1 MGAQGSRR
9 ARRQRRTRLAVRFAS
24 VAALLIAVA
33 CEHADS
39 NVARGQKPADSA
51 AMWIARAQEQ
61 SPVASWLY
69 LRAAAATPD
78 SSARNAL
85 YARVT
90 LPVARARI
98 PWLEAAARERFAD
111 TAGALRAYRA
121 LAAPVT
127 VFRIRASMSPAGA
140 DSVRSE
146 LIEFIRAQSASS
158 SIRESV
164 ALFDR
169 LYRDPAQVE
178 QLAIARASARA
189 SSWSRARAGFA
200 AIPGDALS
208 TADRFSLATA
218 LARVDSSRRAAQLF
232 TTVEAPASL
241 AAAARYQGALALL
254 NAGDGTGARRALL
267 SLGTTGKDSSAA
279 SALSLLADL
288 QTDDGNEAGSRR
300 TLLSLAH
307 RFPSSRLAAPA
318 RFNAALIALILG
330 NAGASAREM
339 TALAASS
346 SAEAL
351 ASEYWLGRARDS
363 GHDAAAARTAY
374 REVIRRDSTSY
385 YAELAA
391 GRLGT
396 TSMNS
401 VKSAGSFP
409 RVAAVDSALE
419 RVALLR
425 KLDMNGE
432 AQLENDWLY
441 REAQSGGARL
451 LATAAAFSAT
461 DQAAR
466 GIALGRVALTRVGS
480 TPDVWRLLYPVAARD
495 TIVAESQRAG
505 IDPTL
510 VAGLIR
516 QESSFNPRAVSPAG
530 ARGLMQ
536 LMPSVAATI
545 APSAGIAPWSASMM
559 YDPGVNIELGV
570 RHLAPLLRSQPN
582 VARSLAAYNAGG
594 SRVARWS
601 GRRGS
606 DDPEM
611 FTERIPFL
619 ETRDYVKSVLRNRGF
634 YRALYN
640 W

>member
-1 MGAQGSRR
+1 MRI
-9 ARRQRRTRLAVRFAS
+9 AS
-24 VAALLIAVA
+24 VAALLLAVA

-39 NVARGQKPADSA
+39 DVARGQAPADSA
-51 AMWIARAQEQ
+51 AIWIARAQGQ
-61 SPVASWLY
+61 PPIASWLY
-69 LRAAAATPD
+69 LRAAAETSD
-78 SSARNAL
+78 SSARSAL
-85 YARVT
+85 YSRVS

-98 PWLEAAARERFAD
+98 PLVEAAARERFAD
-111 TAGALRAYRA
+111 TLGALRAYRA
-121 LAAPVT
+121 LSAPVT
-127 VFRIRASMSPAGA
+127 VFRIRASMSRAA
-140 DSVRSE
+140 SDSVRSE
-146 LIEFIRAQSASS
+146 LVSFIGSQSASS
-158 SIRESV
+158 TIRESV

-169 LYRDPAQVE
+169 LYRDPSQAE
-178 QLAIARASARA
+178 QLVLARASARA
-189 SSWSRARAGFA
+189 GSWSRARAAFA
-200 AIPGDALS
+200 AVPDGELS
-208 TADRFSLATA
+208 AADRLSLATA
-218 LARVDSSRRAAQLF
+218 LARADSSRRAAQEF
-232 TTVEAPASL
+232 AMIDSPPAL
-241 AAAARYQGALALL
+241 AGAARYQGALALL
-254 NAGDGTGARRALL
+254 NAGDGAGARNALR
-267 SLGTTGKDSSAA
+267 SLGASGRDTSAA
-279 SALSLLADL
+279 AALSLLADL
-288 QTDDGNEAGSRR
+288 QTDDGNDSGSRE
-300 TLLSLAH
+300 TLLALAR
-307 RFPSSRLAAPA
+307 RFPTSRFASPA

-330 NAGASAREM
+330 NSAIAAREM
-339 TALAASS
+339 SALASSGSADALAA
-346 SAEAL
+346 
-351 ASEYWLGRARDS
+351 EYWLGRAREATRDS
-363 GHDAAAARTAY
+363 AAARTAY
-374 REVIRRDSTSY
+374 REVIHRDSTSY
-385 YAELAA
+385 YADLAA
-391 GRLGT
+391 ARLGT
-396 TSMNS
+396 TSMHS
-401 VKSAGSFP
+401 VRGSAGFP

-441 REAQSGGARL
+441 REAPSDSGRL

-495 TIVAESQRAG
+495 TIVTEARDAG
-505 IDPTL
+505 IDPAL

-545 APSAGIAPWSASMM
+545 APSANIAPWSAAML

-570 RHLAPLLRSQPN
+570 RHLAPLLRGQPN

-611 FTERIPFL
+611 FTERIPFS